1 MELQW
6 PLILFTTLL
15 AWSAGVFASQSV
27 LALKGRA
34 AKAQIPSL
42 VVAFVLMVVGG
53 IAVFFHL
60 QHWER
65 IFNGFGHI
73 TSGITQEL
81 IVVVLLFVMM
91 VVYFLLARKN
101 DGKVPAWAAVVA
113 IVLSVALTIVM
124 AHSYMMAARPAWNS
138 IAWPLYVLGN
148 ACALGPATV
157 AVVCNVVKESEDGSS
172 LALINVI
179 GSVANAVFSAFY
191 AVVLSMASSGFASV
205 EWYFDPTEPNA
216 RLFDAA
222 SVTPLAPD
230 SAALFIVGALI
241 VGAVAPI
248 VCALMGKKQG
258 KWNVWG
264 AAIVVCSLVGA
275 ICMRVVF
282 YQMGA
287 SVFTLY

>member
-27 LALKGRA
+27 LALKGQA
-34 AKAQIPSL
+34 AKVQVPSL
-42 VVAFVLMVVGG
+42 TVAFVLMVVGG

-81 IVVVLLFVMM
+81 IVIVLLFVMM
-91 VVYFLLARKN
+91 VVYFLFARKN
-101 DGKVPAWAAVVA
+101 GGTVPSWVAVMA
-113 IVLSVALTIVM
+113 IILSVALTLVM

-148 ACALGPATV
+148 ACVLGPATV
-157 AVVCNVVKESEDGSS
+157 AVLCSVMKANVDGS
-172 LALINVI
+172 LIGVVNVAGCVVNALF
-179 GSVANAVFSAFY
+179 AAFY
-191 AVVLSMASSGFASV
+191 SVVLSMASSGFTSV

-216 RLFDAA
+216 RLFDVA
-222 SVTPLAPD
+222 SVTPFASD
-230 SAALFIVGALI
+230 SVILFAFGALA

-248 VCALMGKKQG
+248 VCAVLGKKQG
-258 KWNVWG
+258 AWSVWG
-264 AAIVVCSLVGA
+264 TAIVVCALVGA